1 MPVPNIASSESHT
14 RSCCSTSVRSRY
26 HLGPEII
33 GARQQGPIDA
43 AKAMQDMLKT
53 APNALAGMVGLGGL
67 VALQEGG
74 VRSTMLRLKESAPK
88 SAPKRASD
96 SSKAGRGGRKKK
108 KRRKNED
115 TMPATPLGS
124 TAIGIVGANELGLAS
139 GEVPPALGVGGV
151 GMSGYGARGISAEG
165 TVSKIGEQSSHW
177 KSSGAVVAPVP
188 GPKVGTKENSFAKD
202 AASALAGG
210 TTGPAQPLPWFD
222 GIAGVGS
229 QPSSTRGL
237 GIHVNEND
245 HLARFADSLL
255 FSPTAASM
263 GAAMNELDDDSKNPA
278 AEGEAM
284 QDIASY
290 FNLPSPLPSLTP
302 PGAASGPGYAFSF
315 DNIPQG
321 PGRINPL
328 VAAAFVN
335 PGRSTAAFNLPHG
348 ARSSERPGD
357 NGNLVP
363 EVEQEFRQMIQEQE
377 KMNQKARGLV
387 ENKVPKKRVRKQ
399 PPPKLSIPL

>member
-1 MPVPNIASSESHT
+1 M
-14 RSCCSTSVRSRY
+14 RM
-26 HLGPEII
+26 II
-33 GARQQGPIDA
+33 LLDLR
-43 AKAMQDMLKT
+43 T
-53 APNALAGMVGLGGL
+53 ACYF
-67 VALQEGG
+67 
-74 VRSTMLRLKESAPK
+74 
-88 SAPKRASD
+88 SD
-96 SSKAGRGGRKKK
+96 GCVNGCG
-108 KRRKNED
+108 NE
-115 TMPATPLGS
+115 
-124 TAIGIVGANELGLAS
+124 
-139 GEVPPALGVGGV
+139 
-151 GMSGYGARGISAEG
+151 R
-165 TVSKIGEQSSHW
+165 
-177 KSSGAVVAPVP
+177 
-188 GPKVGTKENSFAKD
+188 
-202 AASALAGG
+202 
-210 TTGPAQPLPWFD
+210 
-222 GIAGVGS
+222 
-229 QPSSTRGL
+229 
-237 GIHVNEND
+237 
-245 HLARFADSLL
+245 
-255 FSPTAASM
+255 
-263 GAAMNELDDDSKNPA
+263 LDDDSKNPA

-377 KMNQKARGLV
+377 KMNHKARGLV